1 MDSLRPRVQ
10 QRIAAAPFPVERFVL
25 RADGRLPFD
34 DHRFDCAITTWTLC
48 SIRDLPAALG
58 EIRRV
63 LRPGGT
69 YLFLE
74 HGRSADERIAR
85 WQRRLNPI
93 QRVVGCGCRLDV
105 RIDEV
110 VAGSGFEIL
119 GLKRFVAPG
128 QPRISGEMYQGQ
140 ARRAA

>member
-1 MDSLRPRVQ
+1 
-10 QRIAAAPFPVERFVL
+10 
-25 RADGRLPFD
+25 
-34 DHRFDCAITTWTLC
+34 
-48 SIRDLPAALG
+48 
-58 EIRRV
+58 
-63 LRPGGT
+63 
-69 YLFLE
+69 
-74 HGRSADERIAR
+74 
-85 WQRRLNPI
+85 
-93 QRVVGCGCRLDV
+93 V